1 MKIGSSSQG
10 MCLCYNQ
17 TMTYINKETTGKERN
32 QLIRNILLAIR
43 ELNQSNEVNTNTKDL
58 IAYIALNLKEIYRG
72 IDMTVQAWEKR
83 DYWVKADKYRMEW
96 MWTDSTSA
104 KITKALLAENYVD
117 VISALP
123 KILEKFQETKL
134 PKSAKLP
141 DDYVGSFEKLRK
153 ASE

>member
-1 MKIGSSSQG
+1 MLIFKPHNYTTRIKQFGMKIGSSSQG

-72 IDMTVQAWEKR
+72 IDMTVQAWEGR
-83 DYWVKADKYRMEW
+83 PSPASTIRGTSSRSRSVRM
-96 MWTDSTSA
+96 A
-104 KITKALLAENYVD
+104 
-117 VISALP
+117 
-123 KILEKFQETKL
+123 
-134 PKSAKLP
+134 
-141 DDYVGSFEKLRK
+141 
-153 ASE
+153 